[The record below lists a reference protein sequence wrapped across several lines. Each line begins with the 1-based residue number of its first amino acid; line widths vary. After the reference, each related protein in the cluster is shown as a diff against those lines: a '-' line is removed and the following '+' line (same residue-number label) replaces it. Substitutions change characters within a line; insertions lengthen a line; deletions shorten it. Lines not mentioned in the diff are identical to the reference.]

1 MSGIGH
7 NGGPEMTG
15 VSWRRHCWTHARA
28 ALLPKMP
35 LEVARRRVARAA
47 ELGLDYRTYAGIRST
62 TGRDVVAFLFS
73 TNALRMERLAS
84 SPEART
90 ARLARLRRCATV
102 VLAQAP
108 HRAEDLSRDLAM
120 PAAAPA
126 PLVRWAEA
134 RAAILAASRPHPR
147 DGVVLVGAAGFEKA
161 WAEAARLAAFLPECR
176 YFRDDPDV
184 LRAPE

>member
-35 LEVARRRVARAA
+35 LEVVRRRVARAA
-47 ELGLDYRTYAGIRST
+47 ELGLDYRTYAGIRAS

-73 TNALRMERLAS
+73 TNALRMERSAMPP
-84 SPEART
+84 PERVAH
-90 ARLARLRRCATV
+90 LDGLLRCGRI

-108 HRAEDLSRDLAM
+108 HDAAAVAERLGL
-120 PAAAPA
+120 PAAAA
-126 PLVRWAEA
+126 PQPLARWAEA
-134 RAAILAASRPHPR
+134 RAAILAAAGRTPP
-147 DGVVLVGAAGFEKA
+147 DGVVLIGAAGFERD
-161 WAEAARLAAFLPECR
+161 WAEAGRLAGFLREDR
-176 YFRDDPDV
+176 VFGGD
-184 LRAPE
+184 